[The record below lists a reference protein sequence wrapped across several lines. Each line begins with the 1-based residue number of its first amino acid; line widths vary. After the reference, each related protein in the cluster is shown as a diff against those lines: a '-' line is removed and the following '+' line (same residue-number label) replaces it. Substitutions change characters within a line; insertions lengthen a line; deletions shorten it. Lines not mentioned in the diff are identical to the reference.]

1 MRGFEV
7 AMCDVA
13 IWVGMVGIVVG
24 FLGWVFAE
32 TRVPERSDR
41 GSAEGVA
48 VVIAAGVVLSLILMV
63 CVVFGARPGGAR

>member
-1 MRGFEV
+1 MRGFEL

-13 IWVGMVGIVVG
+13 IVIGAVGIVVG

-32 TRVPERSDR
+32 TRVPRRSER
-41 GSAEGVA
+41 GAAEGVA
-48 VVIAAGVVLSLILMV
+48 VVIAAGIVLTLILGL